1 MLTARSGVPQGQA
14 LVEGGGSGPQ
24 PPVWGWLGWGWD
36 WNWVGDFGGKQSDYL
51 EGRKWAKQLPL
62 YVRLWLL

>member
-14 LVEGGGSGPQ
+14 LVEGGGSGPP

-51 EGRKWAKQLPL
+51 EG
-62 YVRLWLL
+62 